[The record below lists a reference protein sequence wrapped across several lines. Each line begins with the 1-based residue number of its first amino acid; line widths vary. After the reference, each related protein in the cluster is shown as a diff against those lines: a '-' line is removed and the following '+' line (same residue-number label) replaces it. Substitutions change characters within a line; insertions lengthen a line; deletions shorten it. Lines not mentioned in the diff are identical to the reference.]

1 MKFGHS
7 RYSVN
12 EDNGTSQSVLVL
24 SNPLS
29 THIIIEVFSINI
41 EAVGKYFGI
50 YDELLQVY
58 HVIGRGVDYGP
69 GPYEV
74 IFLPGEISAS
84 FDIPITDDNVLEGNE
99 RFNLIINSSS
109 LPNRVTVTTPDHAN
123 VTIVDN
129 DGKYVLV
136 IPHNEY
142 GTLVITR
149 DRGAAKVKCNNK
161 DTIQVNGI

>member
-12 EDNGTSQSVLVL
+12 EDSGTLQFVLVL
-24 SNPLS
+24 SNPSS
-29 THIIIEVFSINI
+29 THIFIEVFSINI
-41 EAVGKYFGI
+41 EAVGEYFGI

-58 HVIGRGVDYGP
+58 YVIDGGVDYGP
-69 GPYEV
+69 GPYMV
-74 IFLPGEISAS
+74 RFLPGEISAS
-84 FDIPITDDNVLEGNE
+84 FNISITDDDVLEGNE
-99 RFNLIINSSS
+99 RFNLIIDSSS

-136 IPHNEY
+136 IPQNKY
-142 GTLVITR
+142 GILVITR
-149 DRGAAKVKCNNK
+149 DRGAAEAKCNNK
-161 DTIQVNGI
+161 DAIQVNGI